1 MSDRRRDR
9 PLIAIAV
16 GVVVTV
22 TIFFIGY
29 SYKTSDNM
37 DRSAVSTGGS
47 TSQISPNDNN
57 KAMDK
62 PATTGSSVP
71 PAARQ

>member
-9 PLIAIAV
+9 PLIAMAV
-16 GVVVTV
+16 GALVTV
-22 TIFFIGY
+22 TVFFIGY

-37 DRSAVSTGGS
+37 DRSALNTGSS
-47 TSQISPNDNN
+47 TSEASPND

-62 PATTGSSVP
+62 PAPIGSSNVP
-71 PAARQ
+71 PATRQ

>member
-16 GVVVTV
+16 GVLVTV
-22 TIFFIGY
+22 TVFFIGY

-37 DRSAVSTGGS
+37 DRSAVSSGSS
-47 TSQISPNDNN
+47 TSQVSPNDNN
-57 KAMDK
+57 KAMDR
-62 PATTGSSVP
+62 PATTGSNAP
-71 PAARQ
+71 PAAQQ

>member
-1 MSDRRRDR
+1 MSDRKRDR

-16 GVVVTV
+16 GVLVTV
-22 TIFFIGY
+22 TVFFIGY

-37 DRSAVSTGGS
+37 GRSAVSTGSS
-47 TSQISPNDNN
+47 TSQVSPNDNN

-71 PAARQ
+71 PAAPQ